1 MQLTSFDFNL
11 PKELIAQYPLEERDA
26 AKLLV
31 IDRKKN
37 SIEHRIF
44 KDIKDYF
51 SKSDTLILNDT
62 KVLPCRLKGVRK
74 TGGKVEVL
82 LLSQVHQEPLVFK
95 ALIKPSRLKQKETI
109 IFNSGKLSAE
119 IIFRNRIMF
128 NAKDASSIY
137 AYGQMP
143 LPPYIKREPE
153 LKDTVYYQTVYA
165 KKEGAVAS
173 PTAGLHFTEKLLNAL
188 ESFGVNVSYITLH
201 VGLGTFKPVVAED
214 IRDHKMEPEYY
225 IIPQEAVQA
234 INGAKADKKRIIAV
248 GTTSLRALEAYAL
261 KAREG
266 FTDLFIYPGY
276 KFKITDCLLTNFH
289 LPRTTLFMLVCAFC
303 GAGASG
309 GDGREFVKKAYQE
322 AIDRKYR
329 FYSYGDAML
338 IL

>member
-11 PKELIAQYPLEERDA
+11 PKDLIAQYPLEERDA
-26 AKLLV
+26 AKLIV

-37 SIEHRIF
+37 SVEHRIF

-51 SKSDTLILNDT
+51 SKGDTLILNDT
-62 KVLPCRLKGVRK
+62 KVLPCRFKGVRK

-82 LLSQVHQEPLVFK
+82 LLSQEQQSLTFK
-95 ALIKPSRLKQKETI
+95 ALIKPNRLKQGETI

-119 IIFRNRIMF
+119 IISRNKILF
-128 NAKDASSIY
+128 CAKDASSIY

-153 LKDTVYYQTVYA
+153 VKDAVYYQTVYA
-165 KKEGAVAS
+165 KNEGAVAS
-173 PTAGLHFTEKLLNAL
+173 PTAGLHFTEKLINAL
-188 ESFGVNVSYITLH
+188 ESFGVNVSYVTLH
-201 VGLGTFKPVVAED
+201 VGLGTFKPVITED
-214 IRDHKMEPEYY
+214 IRNHRMDSEYY
-225 IIPQEAVQA
+225 LIPQETIRS
-234 INGAKADKKRIIAV
+234 INDARLNKKRIIAV
-248 GTTSLRALEAYAL
+248 GTTSLRTLEAYAS
-261 KAREG
+261 KAQEG

-303 GAGASG
+303 GI
-309 GDGREFVKKAYQE
+309 ELVKKAYQE

>member
-1 MQLTSFDFNL
+1 MQLTNFDFNL
-11 PKELIAQYPLEERDA
+11 PKDLIAQYPLEERDA
-26 AKLLV
+26 AKLIV

-37 SIEHRIF
+37 SVEHRIF

-51 SKSDTLILNDT
+51 SKGDTLILNDT
-62 KVLPCRLKGVRK
+62 KVLPCRFKGVRK

-82 LLSQVHQEPLVFK
+82 LLSQEQQSLTFK
-95 ALIKPSRLKQKETI
+95 ALIKPNRLKQGETI

-119 IIFRNRIMF
+119 IISRNKILF
-128 NAKDASSIY
+128 CAKDASSIY

-153 LKDTVYYQTVYA
+153 VKDAVYYQTVYA
-165 KKEGAVAS
+165 KNEGAVAS
-173 PTAGLHFTEKLLNAL
+173 PTAGLHFTEKLINAL
-188 ESFGVNVSYITLH
+188 ESFGVNVSYVTLH
-201 VGLGTFKPVVAED
+201 VGLGTFKPVITED
-214 IRDHKMEPEYY
+214 IRNHRMDSEYY
-225 IIPQEAVQA
+225 LIPQETIRS
-234 INGAKADKKRIIAV
+234 INDARLNKKRIIAV
-248 GTTSLRALEAYAL
+248 GTTSLRTLEAYAS
-261 KAREG
+261 KAQEG

-303 GAGASG
+303 G
-309 GDGREFVKKAYQE
+309 RELVKKAYQE

>member
-1 MQLTSFDFNL
+1 LQLTNFDFNL
-11 PKELIAQYPLEERDA
+11 PKDLIAQYPLEERDA
-26 AKLLV
+26 AKLIV

-37 SIEHRIF
+37 SVEHRIF

-51 SKSDTLILNDT
+51 SKGDTLILNDT
-62 KVLPCRLKGVRK
+62 KVLPCRFKGVRK

-82 LLSQVHQEPLVFK
+82 LLSQEQQSLTFK
-95 ALIKPSRLKQKETI
+95 ALIKPNRLKQGETI

-119 IIFRNRIMF
+119 IISRNKILF
-128 NAKDASSIY
+128 CAKDASSIY

-153 LKDTVYYQTVYA
+153 VKDAVYYQTVYA
-165 KKEGAVAS
+165 KNEGAVAS
-173 PTAGLHFTEKLLNAL
+173 PTAGLHFTEKLINAL
-188 ESFGVNVSYITLH
+188 ESFGVNVSYVTLH
-201 VGLGTFKPVVAED
+201 VGLGTFKPVITED
-214 IRDHKMEPEYY
+214 IRNHRMDSEYY
-225 IIPQEAVQA
+225 LIPQETIRS
-234 INGAKADKKRIIAV
+234 INDARLNKKRIIAV
-248 GTTSLRALEAYAL
+248 GTTSLRTLEAYAS
-261 KAREG
+261 KAQEG

-303 GAGASG
+303 GI
-309 GDGREFVKKAYQE
+309 ELVKKAYQE

>member
-1 MQLTSFDFNL
+1 MQLTNFDFNL
-11 PKELIAQYPLEERDA
+11 PKDLIAQYPLEERDA
-26 AKLLV
+26 AKLIV

-37 SIEHRIF
+37 SVEHRIF

-51 SKSDTLILNDT
+51 SKGDTLILNDT
-62 KVLPCRLKGVRK
+62 KVLPCRFKGVRK

-82 LLSQVHQEPLVFK
+82 LLSQEQQSLTFK
-95 ALIKPSRLKQKETI
+95 ALIKPNRLKQGETI

-119 IIFRNRIMF
+119 IISRNKILF
-128 NAKDASSIY
+128 CAKDASSIY

-153 LKDTVYYQTVYA
+153 VKDAVYYQTVYA
-165 KKEGAVAS
+165 KNEGAVAS
-173 PTAGLHFTEKLLNAL
+173 PTAGLHFTEKLINAL
-188 ESFGVNVSYITLH
+188 ESFGVNVSYVTLH
-201 VGLGTFKPVVAED
+201 VGLGTFKPVITED
-214 IRDHKMEPEYY
+214 IRNHRMDSEYY
-225 IIPQEAVQA
+225 LIPQETIRS
-234 INGAKADKKRIIAV
+234 INDARLNKKRIIAV
-248 GTTSLRALEAYAL
+248 GTTSLRTLEAYAS
-261 KAREG
+261 KAQEG

-303 GAGASG
+303 GI
-309 GDGREFVKKAYQE
+309 ELVKKAYQE

>member
-1 MQLTSFDFNL
+1 MRLQLTNFDFNL
-11 PKELIAQYPLEERDA
+11 PKDLIAQYPLEERDA
-26 AKLLV
+26 AKLIV

-37 SIEHRIF
+37 SVEHRIF

-51 SKSDTLILNDT
+51 SKGDTLILNDT
-62 KVLPCRLKGVRK
+62 KVLPCRFKGVRK

-82 LLSQVHQEPLVFK
+82 LLSQEQQSLTFK
-95 ALIKPSRLKQKETI
+95 ALIKPNRLKQGETI

-119 IIFRNRIMF
+119 IISRNKILF
-128 NAKDASSIY
+128 CAKDASSIY

-153 LKDTVYYQTVYA
+153 VKDAVYYQTVYA
-165 KKEGAVAS
+165 KNEGAVAS
-173 PTAGLHFTEKLLNAL
+173 PTAGLHFTEKLINAL
-188 ESFGVNVSYITLH
+188 ESFGVNVSYVTLH
-201 VGLGTFKPVVAED
+201 VGLGTFKPVITED
-214 IRDHKMEPEYY
+214 IRNHRMDSEYY
-225 IIPQEAVQA
+225 LIPQETIRS
-234 INGAKADKKRIIAV
+234 INDARLNKKRIIAV
-248 GTTSLRALEAYAL
+248 GTTSLRTLEAYAS
-261 KAREG
+261 KAQEG

-303 GAGASG
+303 GI
-309 GDGREFVKKAYQE
+309 ELVKKAYQE